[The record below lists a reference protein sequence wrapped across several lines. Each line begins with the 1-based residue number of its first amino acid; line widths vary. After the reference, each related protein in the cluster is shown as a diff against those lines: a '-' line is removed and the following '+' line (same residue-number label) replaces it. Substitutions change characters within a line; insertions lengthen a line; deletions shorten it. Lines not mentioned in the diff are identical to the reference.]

1 MNDLDYEVSFIAL
14 YDKRVFNYKG
24 NYYPL
29 SVSGDKKLNTL
40 EKFLKFKR
48 IVEDN
53 NFDWIIDFRGRY
65 SFIREFLIYKLIYKD
80 PRKVIFTVRESEFNN
95 YFPRPF
101 FFFRRFYKES
111 HRIVGVS
118 IETVKEIKKKFGLT
132 NVVTINN
139 AFNLSL
145 INSQKNEPIEKPMDY
160 VLAVGRYTRLKQF
173 EELIE
178 AYSRT
183 KLPSQNFGLFL
194 IGQGELK
201 QDLEHKLKELN
212 IEHLVHLIPFQEN
225 PYKYMY
231 NAKFLILCSKRE
243 GFPNVLVESLACQTP
258 VVAFDCKTGPSEIIM
273 HEQNGLLVEDQN
285 FHALEN
291 AMNRMIED
299 DKLYS
304 NCQQNSVNSVKRFDV
319 KNVMLNWKEILN

>member
-14 YDKRVFNYKG
+14 YDKRIFSYKG

-29 SVSGDKKLNTL
+29 GIEGDKKLNTL
-40 EKFLKFKR
+40 EKFLKFKK
-48 IVEDN
+48 IVRDKK
-53 NFDWIIDFRGRY
+53 FDWIIDFRGRY

-80 PRKVIFTVRESEFNN
+80 PRKVIFTVRESEIQN

-101 FFFRRFYKES
+101 LFFKSFYNKS
-111 HRIVGVS
+111 HGIVGVS
-118 IETVKEIKKKFGLT
+118 TKTVKEIKKKFGFT

-145 INSQKNEPIEKPMDY
+145 ISSQINESIKKPLDY
-160 VLAVGRYTRLKQF
+160 ILAVGRFTKLKQF
-173 EELIE
+173 EELIV

-183 KLPSQNFGLFL
+183 KLPKQRIGLFL
-194 IGQGELK
+194 IGQGKLK
-201 QDLEHKLKELN
+201 PDLELRVKELN
-212 IEHLVHLIPFQEN
+212 IEHLVYLIPFQEN
-225 PYKYMY
+225 PYKYMH
-231 NAKFLILCSKRE
+231 NAKFLVLCSKRE

-258 VVAFDCKTGPSEIIM
+258 VVSFDCKTGPSEIIT

-285 FHALEN
+285 FQALEN

-304 NCQQNSVNSVKRFDV
+304 NCKLNAVKSVERFDM
-319 KNVMLNWKEILN
+319 KNVSVNWKEVLN